1 MSGAFSKRIRDL
13 RYKTD
18 QSQEYLGVLLGKSRE
33 TISKYEK
40 GEREPGLEVVTRLA
54 SHFGVSTDYILGL
67 TDNTNAVTA
76 NSELYPFDINEYKP
90 YLCDIKF
97 VKYLKLAVKMANNN
111 IDIKH
116 VEQYVDNLILKEK
129 L

>member
-1 MSGAFSKRIRDL
+1 MSGTFSKRIRDL

-40 GEREPGLEVVTRLA
+40 GEREPGLEVITRLA
-54 SHFGVSTDYILGL
+54 GHFGVSTDYILGM
-67 TDNTNAVTA
+67 TDSIHTSSADSVT
-76 NSELYPFDINEYKP
+76 YPFDINEYNP

-97 VKYLKLAVKMANNN
+97 LKYLKLAVKMANNN
-111 IDIKH
+111 IDIKK
-116 VEQYVDNLILKEK
+116 VEKHIDDLVEK
-129 L
+129 KL

>member
-67 TDNTNAVTA
+67 TDKVVSSSLDSTI
-76 NSELYPFDINEYKP
+76 YPFDINEYNP
-90 YLCDIKF
+90 YLCDVNF
-97 VKYLKLAVKMANNN
+97 VKYLKIAVKLANHK
-111 IDIKH
+111 IDPKYID
-116 VEQYVDNLILKEK
+116 EYIDNLVSTKK
-129 L
+129 